1 MNTHVE
7 RQRYNQARL
16 CKGAPPR
23 RQRGIVIVLTA
34 IAMLVLLG
42 IAAMSLDGGHMILNN
57 ARLQN
62 VVDAAALE
70 GAAVLSNNGTSQQAA
85 DAAEALLLSNV
96 GSVSSFGYQEI
107 NAELGGDPA
116 NINAVID
123 FNDMLVSGEWAEP
136 DEFSYTF
143 IRVTVSNLPLQTWF
157 MQIFGLSKGVSV
169 SAVSAA
175 VRSDNCDVVPVV
187 LCAAPDADPDDPLG
201 GYVDGELSV
210 LKLAAGDDSDLGP
223 GNFRLL
229 KLAQGN
235 GPPNVAK
242 NLAGSFAGCPD
253 IFETKP
259 GNNVGPVVKG
269 LNTRFFDPTKPPLS
283 KPEGLYQADYFDNQG
298 PSPHFPGDP
307 DDPAIFYDTLEGNAT
322 ETINWDDDGDDGTP
336 GIELDAKCTDND
348 TFKEFCF
355 SGSVADSNYR
365 DAYASFH
372 EPAWALNSGRFERRI
387 IGVPVATCDGDTGGS
402 VPADVIG
409 LGCFFLMQPAIQNGN
424 DAHIFGEFIEACS
437 SFPFPDGAADI
448 VLYKDP
454 DREDS

>member
-1 MNTHVE
+1 
-7 RQRYNQARL
+7 
-16 CKGAPPR
+16 
-23 RQRGIVIVLTA
+23 
-34 IAMLVLLG
+34 
-42 IAAMSLDGGHMILNN
+42 MSLDGGHMILNN

-85 DAAEALLLSNV
+85 NAAEALLLSNV

-187 LCAAPDADPDDPLG
+187 LCAAPDADPDDPFG

-210 LKLAAGDDSDLGP
+210 LKLAAGDDSDLGA

-229 KLAQGN
+229 QLAQGN

-253 IFETKP
+253 TFKTKP
-259 GNNVGPVVKG
+259 GNNVGPVIKG
-269 LNTRFFDPTKPPLS
+269 INTRFFDPTKPPLS
-283 KPEGLYQADYFDNQG
+283 KPEGLYQADFFDKEG
-298 PSPHFPGDP
+298 LSPHFPGDP
-307 DDPAIFYDTLEGNAT
+307 DDPALSY
-322 ETINWDDDGDDGTP
+322 
-336 GIELDAKCTDND
+336 DND
-348 TFKEFCF
+348 TKTIFWNDDALNLECTNNPIFKPFCF
-355 SGSVADSNYR
+355 SGGDSRYR
-365 DAYASFH
+365 DAYAST
-372 EPAWALNSGRFERRI
+372 PSWTLNSGRFERRI

-409 LGCFFLMQPAIQNGN
+409 LGCFFLMQPAIQKGTE
-424 DAHIFGEFIEACS
+424 AHIFGEFIASCS
-437 SFPFPDGAADI
+437 TFPFPEGDADI

>member
-253 IFETKP
+253 TFETKP

-269 LNTRFFDPTKPPLS
+269 INTRFFDPTKPPLS
-283 KPEGLYQADYFDNQG
+283 KPEGLYQADYFDNED

-307 DDPAIFYDTLEGNAT
+307 DDPALSYDNETK
-322 ETINWDDDGDDGTP
+322 TINWDGVP
-336 GIELDAKCTDND
+336 LNPQCAHFDNGL
-348 TFKEFCF
+348 FREFCF
-355 SGSVADSNYR
+355 SGGDSNYSQ
-365 DAYASFH
+365 AYADDTR
-372 EPAWALNSGRFERRI
+372 EIPWALNSGRFERRI

-409 LGCFFLMQPAIQNGN
+409 LGCFFLMQPAIQKGTE
-424 DAHIFGEFIEACS
+424 AHIFGEFIAGCS
-437 SFPFPDGAADI
+437 TFPFPEGDADI